1 MSHCRGHCIPVW
13 PWRSLSA
20 RYDNIRIGPLSI
32 PIAIGFSAASGYES
46 VGCHAIFKDMDE
58 VLLPEP
64 RDRLAKG
71 GASLWA
77 TSGRRQRSRRTCC
90 YIICKRR
97 PEARVIMLP
106 MYSDPIHVCRALQA
120 GATGYAAKKAI
131 AKEVV
136 DAIRAVHSGKR
147 YLSRP
152 LVDSVIDHFL
162 SRNDL
167 QDPME
172 RLSSRERQVLQML
185 AEGRSVYDIACTLS
199 LSPKTVEP
207 IAPACSISS
216 VSGTSRASSIL
227 PSSRAS
233 PHSSK

>member
-1 MSHCRGHCIPVW
+1 
-13 PWRSLSA
+13 
-20 RYDNIRIGPLSI
+20 
-32 PIAIGFSAASGYES
+32 
-46 VGCHAIFKDMDE
+46 
-58 VLLPEP
+58 
-64 RDRLAKG
+64 
-71 GASLWA
+71 
-77 TSGRRQRSRRTCC
+77 
-90 YIICKRR
+90 
-97 PEARVIMLP
+97 MLP

-172 RLSSRERQVLQML
+172 RLSSCERQVLQML
-185 AEGRSVYDIACTLS
+185 AEGRSVYDIACMLS
-199 LSPKTVEP
+199 LSPKTVETYRARMLDKLGIRDLASLINFAIQQG
-207 IAPACSISS
+207 IASF
-216 VSGTSRASSIL
+216 
-227 PSSRAS
+227 
-233 PHSSK
+233 K